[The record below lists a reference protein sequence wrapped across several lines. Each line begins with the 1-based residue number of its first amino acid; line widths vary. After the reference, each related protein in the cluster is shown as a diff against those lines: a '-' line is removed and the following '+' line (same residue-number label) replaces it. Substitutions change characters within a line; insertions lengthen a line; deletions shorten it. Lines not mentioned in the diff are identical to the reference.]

1 MQLRTETK
9 DAHTF
14 SYFNKVIE
22 ELGLCAFKPKF
33 AHTLCAFKHFLL
45 EKMKIKG
52 TSGWGSVSNGT
63 LRWRQAGALTLHH
76 GRAYTAPWY
85 KAVRE
90 KAYKAQQVRTNIGI
104 VII

>member
-1 MQLRTETK
+1 MK
-9 DAHTF
+9 
-14 SYFNKVIE
+14 
-22 ELGLCAFKPKF
+22 
-33 AHTLCAFKHFLL
+33 LL
-45 EKMKIKG
+45 YSQKQSDSP
-52 TSGWGSVSNGT
+52 SGWGSVSNGT